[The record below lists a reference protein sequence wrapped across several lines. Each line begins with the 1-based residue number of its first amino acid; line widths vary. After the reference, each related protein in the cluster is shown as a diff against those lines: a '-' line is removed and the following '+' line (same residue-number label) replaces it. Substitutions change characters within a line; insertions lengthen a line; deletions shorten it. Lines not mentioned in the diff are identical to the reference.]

1 MEVIPENRG
10 FDLSFKVFEL
20 SGSKG
25 LRVQDRNGVGLAE
38 EQQEEERGGPEQE
51 KNQSRCRSCW
61 SLAPGP
67 LHSYGNLTVE
77 GMAER

>member
-1 MEVIPENRG
+1 M
-10 FDLSFKVFEL
+10 
-20 SGSKG
+20 
-25 LRVQDRNGVGLAE
+25 QDRNGVGLAE

-67 LHSYGNLTVE
+67 LHSYGNLMVE

>member
-1 MEVIPENRG
+1 M
-10 FDLSFKVFEL
+10 
-20 SGSKG
+20 
-25 LRVQDRNGVGLAE
+25 QDRNGVGLAE